1 MCNYN
6 TTVYCQE
13 RFATTVL
20 VEKLSFSNQCSM
32 TTGIPAGIPAGTGT
46 GTGRTARVRV
56 GSGSHNHCTRTALH
70 TTSTES
76 RTTHCED
83 YEA

>member
-46 GTGRTARVRV
+46 GTGNDVRVRV
-56 GSGSHNHCTRTALH
+56 G
-70 TTSTES
+70 
-76 RTTHCED
+76 
-83 YEA
+83 